1 MKKIIYLAPAL
12 LLGLV
17 GKGAMADQTMHI
29 SHLDTGFMTSLNEPQ
44 LDQAA
49 NANKPE
55 QEYVAQNK
63 DVKTGEA
70 NETKKATT
78 HISSLDSGIIEDNAK
93 TNETNEVKHTTAT
106 NINSLDNNIVEN
118 NAKAVR
124 YNNFSVRTNTETA
137 SNFIESKV
145 ANGDSNQHT
154 INNPNNDQII
164 IHYVDEH
171 GATIA
176 GLKDYTIDI
185 NNAPKGNS
193 TGQFKVPDNRY
204 VLPDPTSDYQLQHDK
219 HKIHHDAVW
228 GTRIGTYWDGSYTVY
243 NMNTGE
249 EIEQFRPNPYT
260 PGWYSDTTVPDQYDN
275 LNGIPVR
282 EAPNLEQ
289 RDGEPYIVKQAY
301 TETVGDDV
309 FSDNSKNIK
318 SVIGNTV
325 NVILKH
331 GTRHIIDPGQ
341 TGLSNDATNNVF
353 VINNGAKRQINS
365 QSRHFGASGVLD
377 LVTNKITKQG
387 DWLLLGKSNFD
398 QTNIN
403 NDLVGYGDAIHSNLT
418 FLAL

>member
-1 MKKIIYLAPAL
+1 MKKIVYLAPAL

-17 GKGAMADQTMHI
+17 GKGAMADKNTHI
-29 SHLDTGFMTSLNEPQ
+29 SHLDAGFMTSLNESQP
-44 LDQAA
+44 DRAA
-49 NANKPE
+49 NANKPNQE
-55 QEYVAQNK
+55 QAAQNK
-63 DVKTGEA
+63 DVKT
-70 NETKKATT
+70 NKVKKTITT

-93 TNETNEVKHTTAT
+93 TNEIRHIAAT
-106 NINSLDNNIVEN
+106 NVNSLDNDTVEN
-118 NAKAVR
+118 NTKAAQ
-124 YNNFSVRTNTETA
+124 YGTFSVKANIKTA
-137 SNFIESKV
+137 ANFTESKV
-145 ANGDSNQHT
+145 ANGNSDQHT
-154 INNPNNDQII
+154 IRNPNNDQII

-176 GLKDYTIDI
+176 GLKYQTIDI
-185 NNAPKGNS
+185 DNAPNGNS

-219 HKIHHDAVW
+219 HTVHHDDVW
-228 GTRIGTYWDGSYTVY
+228 GTRTGTYWDGSYTVY

-249 EIEQFRPNPYT
+249 EIEQFMPNPSH
-260 PGWYSDTTVPDQYDN
+260 PGWYTDIILPDQYDN

-282 EAPNLEQ
+282 EEPNLEQ

-301 TETVGDDV
+301 TETVGDNV

-331 GTRHIIDPGQ
+331 GTRHIVDLSQ

-365 QSRHFGASGVLD
+365 QSRHFGAFGILD
-377 LVTNKITKQG
+377 LVTNKVTKQG
-387 DWLLLGKSNFD
+387 DWQLLGKSNFD
-398 QTNIN
+398 QVTIN
-403 NDLVGYGDAIHSNLT
+403 NNLVGYGNVIHSNLT

>member
-12 LLGLV
+12 LLGLI
-17 GKGAMADQTMHI
+17 GKGAMADQTMHV
-29 SHLDTGFMTSLNEPQ
+29 SHLDTGFMTSLSKPQ
-44 LDQAA
+44 QDQAA
-49 NANKPE
+49 NAHKLE
-55 QEYVAQNK
+55 QEQAVQNK
-63 DVKTGEA
+63 NVKTGEA
-70 NETKKATT
+70 KKTT
-78 HISSLDSGIIEDNAK
+78 SIRISSLDSGIIKDNVK
-93 TNETNEVKHTTAT
+93 TNETNENKNTTT
-106 NINSLDNNIVEN
+106 NNNTNLLDNNNVEN
-118 NAKAVR
+118 NAKAVQ
-124 YNNFSVRTNTETA
+124 YVTFSVKTNTKTA
-137 SNFIESKV
+137 SNFVESKV

-204 VLPDPTSDYQLQHDK
+204 VLPDPTSNYQLQHDK
-219 HKIHHDAVW
+219 HTIHHDDVW
-228 GTRIGTYWDGSYTVY
+228 GTRTGTYWDGSYTVY
-243 NMNTGE
+243 NMSTNE
-249 EIEQFRPNPYT
+249 EIEQFTPNPHSS
-260 PGWYSDTTVPDQYDN
+260 GWVTDIVVPDQYDN

-282 EAPNLEQ
+282 EEPNLEQ
-289 RDGEPYIVKQAY
+289 SDGEPYIVKQAY
-301 TETVGDDV
+301 TETVGDNV

-318 SVIGNTV
+318 SIVGNTV

-331 GTRHIIDPGQ
+331 GTRHIVDPSQ

-377 LVTNKITKQG
+377 LVTKKITKQG
-387 DWLLLGKSNFD
+387 DWQLSGKSTFD

-403 NDLVGYGDAIHSNLT
+403 NDLVGYGNAIHSNLT
-418 FLAL
+418 FLTL